1 MQKSLL
7 QSKVSFVL
15 NLDAMVGK
23 EQAGSSL
30 LLVLAFKKL
39 LGGRVRVQ
47 LQPSG
52 RTLHLYVCFKT
63 L

>member
-23 EQAGSSL
+23 EQAGSNL

-39 LGGRVRVQ
+39 LGGRFRVQ

-52 RTLHLYVCFKT
+52 RTLHLYVCFET